1 MIIERKL
8 ESLQVIKRLLKDHVS
23 SYKRQIFTAI
33 FFMVIVAICSAAIVR
48 LVQPAI
54 DRVFL
59 THDRYMLVVIPL
71 LMLTIYSIK
80 GIAEYFQS
88 YFIKFIGQQIL
99 TNLQMLMYEHLLQA
113 DFLFIQSQSSG
124 RLISRFT
131 NDIMLMRGAVSDL
144 LVGCAKHLLSVIF
157 LIGIMFSL
165 DPFLALFI
173 FLAFPL
179 AIYPIQRL
187 GRKMRGVTTSAQE
200 ELGDFTA
207 RLDETFSSI
216 KVIKSFCTEKI
227 EADRARKITS
237 NILEF
242 YKKAAKFDS
251 LTSPIMEILSG
262 FAIAC
267 VLWYGGFAVIQG
279 KMSTGALFAFI
290 TAFVSAYRPFKSLVA
305 LNVNLQEGITAANR
319 VFNILDFKPII
330 SDKDNASSP
339 VFISPCIEFKNVEM
353 KFSNGKVALKSL
365 DLKVDTGKTYAFV
378 GSSGSGKTTVANL
391 VIRMFDPSLGQIV
404 IDDYDI
410 KDISLKSLRSQ
421 ISLVSQ
427 ETVLFDTTVLENISY
442 GTMGAS
448 RDLVIKAAKS
458 ADAHEFIL
466 ALPDGYDTMIGSNGT
481 TLSGGQR
488 QRLSIARAFL
498 KDAPILVLDEATS
511 ALDPNS
517 ERSIIDSLARLRLGR
532 TTMIITHRLA
542 SIKDADQIVVMKNGK
557 IIEQGQHSE
566 LLKLQKEYYKLYNK
580 QLKETNNSKH
590 QIN

>member
-1 MIIERKL
+1 
-8 ESLQVIKRLLKDHVS
+8 
-23 SYKRQIFTAI
+23 
-33 FFMVIVAICSAAIVR
+33 MVIVAICSAAIVR

-59 THDRYMLVVIPL
+59 THDRHMLVVIPL

-237 NILEF
+237 NILAF

-427 ETVLFDTTVLENISY
+427 ETVLFDTTVLENIAY
-442 GTMGAS
+442 GTIGAS

-580 QLKETNNSKH
+580 QLKETNNTKH

>member
-1 MIIERKL
+1 MIIERRL
-8 ESLQVIKRLLKDHVS
+8 ESLQVIKRILKDHAS
-23 SYKRQIFTAI
+23 PYKKQIFAAI
-33 FFMVIVAICSAAIVR
+33 FFMVIVAICSASIVR
-48 LVQPAI
+48 LVKPVI

-59 THDRYMLVVIPL
+59 THDRHMLVVIPL
-71 LMLTIYSIK
+71 FMLAIYSIK
-80 GIAEYFQS
+80 GVAEYFQS
-88 YFIKFIGQQIL
+88 YLIKFVGQQIL
-99 TNLQMLMYEHLLQA
+99 TNLQMLMYEHLLQT

-187 GRKMRGVTTSAQE
+187 GRKMRAVTTSAQE

-237 NILEF
+237 NILDF

-267 VLWYGGFAVIQG
+267 VLWYGGFAVIEG

-290 TAFVSAYRPFKSLVA
+290 TAFVSAYRPFKSLVS

-319 VFNILDFKPII
+319 VFNILDFKPTI

-339 VFISPCIEFKNVEM
+339 VFIAPRIKFKNIEM
-353 KFSNGKVALKSL
+353 KFSNGKIALKSL
-365 DLKVDTGKTYAFV
+365 DLKIDPGKTYAFV

-391 VIRMFDPSLGQIV
+391 VIRMFDPSLGKIV

-410 KDISLKSLRSQ
+410 KEITLKSLRSQ

-427 ETVLFDTTVLENISY
+427 ETVLFDTSVLENISY
-442 GTMGAS
+442 GTTGAS

-466 ALPDGYDTMIGSNGT
+466 ALPEGYDTMIGSNGT

-542 SIKDADQIVVMKNGK
+542 SIKDVDQIVVMKNGK

-580 QLKETNNSKH
+580 QLKETNKH
-590 QIN
+590 V

>member
-1 MIIERKL
+1 MIIERRL
-8 ESLQVIKRLLKDHVS
+8 ESLQVIKRILKDHAS
-23 SYKRQIFTAI
+23 PYKKQIFAAI
-33 FFMVIVAICSAAIVR
+33 FFMVIVAICSASIVR
-48 LVQPAI
+48 LVKPVI

-59 THDRYMLVVIPL
+59 THDRHMLVVIPL
-71 LMLTIYSIK
+71 FMLAIYSIK
-80 GIAEYFQS
+80 GVAEYFQS
-88 YFIKFIGQQIL
+88 YLIKFVGQQIL
-99 TNLQMLMYEHLLQA
+99 TNLQMLMYEHLLQT

-187 GRKMRGVTTSAQE
+187 GRKMRAVTTSAQE

-237 NILEF
+237 NILDF

-267 VLWYGGFAVIQG
+267 VLWYGGFAVIEG

-290 TAFVSAYRPFKSLVA
+290 TAFVSAYRPFKSLVS

-319 VFNILDFKPII
+319 VFNILDFKPTI

-339 VFISPCIEFKNVEM
+339 VFIAPRIKFKNIEM
-353 KFSNGKVALKSL
+353 KFSNGKIALKSL
-365 DLKVDTGKTYAFV
+365 DLKIDPGKTYAFV

-391 VIRMFDPSLGQIV
+391 VIRMFDPSLGKIV

-410 KDISLKSLRSQ
+410 KEITLKSLRSQ

-427 ETVLFDTTVLENISY
+427 ETVLFDTSVLENISY
-442 GTMGAS
+442 GTTGAS

-466 ALPDGYDTMIGSNGT
+466 ALPEGYDTMIGSNGT

-517 ERSIIDSLARLRLGR
+517 ERSIIDSLARLRSGR

-542 SIKDADQIVVMKNGK
+542 SIKDVDQIVVMKNGK

-566 LLKLQKEYYKLYNK
+566 L
-580 QLKETNNSKH
+580 
-590 QIN
+590 I

>member
-1 MIIERKL
+1 MIIERRL
-8 ESLQVIKRLLKDHVS
+8 ESLQVIKRILKDHAS
-23 SYKRQIFTAI
+23 PYKKQIFAAI
-33 FFMVIVAICSAAIVR
+33 FFMVIVAICSASIVR
-48 LVQPAI
+48 LVKPVI

-59 THDRYMLVVIPL
+59 THDRHMLVVIPL
-71 LMLTIYSIK
+71 FMLAIYSIK
-80 GIAEYFQS
+80 GVAEYFQS
-88 YFIKFIGQQIL
+88 YLIKFVGQQIL
-99 TNLQMLMYEHLLQA
+99 TNLQMLMYEHLLQT

-187 GRKMRGVTTSAQE
+187 GRKMRAVTTSAQE

-237 NILEF
+237 NILDF

-267 VLWYGGFAVIQG
+267 VLWYGGFAVIEG

-290 TAFVSAYRPFKSLVA
+290 TAFVSAYRPFKSLVS

-319 VFNILDFKPII
+319 VFNILDFKPTI

-339 VFISPCIEFKNVEM
+339 VFIAPRIKFKNIEM
-353 KFSNGKVALKSL
+353 KFSNGKIALKSL
-365 DLKVDTGKTYAFV
+365 DLKIDPGKTYAFV

-391 VIRMFDPSLGQIV
+391 VIRMFDPSLGKIV

-410 KDISLKSLRSQ
+410 KEITLKSLRSQ

-427 ETVLFDTTVLENISY
+427 ETVLFDTSVLENISY
-442 GTMGAS
+442 GTTGAS

-466 ALPDGYDTMIGSNGT
+466 ALPEGYDTMIGSNGT

-517 ERSIIDSLARLRLGR
+517 ERSIIDSLARLRSGR

-542 SIKDADQIVVMKNGK
+542 SIKDVDQIVVMKNGK

-580 QLKETNNSKH
+580 QLKETNKH
-590 QIN
+590 V

>member
-1 MIIERKL
+1 
-8 ESLQVIKRLLKDHVS
+8 
-23 SYKRQIFTAI
+23 
-33 FFMVIVAICSAAIVR
+33 MVIVAICSASIVR

-59 THDRYMLVVIPL
+59 THDRHMLVVIPL
-71 LMLTIYSIK
+71 LMLIIYSIK
-80 GIAEYFQS
+80 GVAEYFQS
-88 YFIKFIGQQIL
+88 YLIKFVGQQVL

-144 LVGCAKHLLSVIF
+144 LVGCAKHLLSVVF

-187 GRKMRGVTTSAQE
+187 GRKMRSVTTSAQE

-216 KVIKSFCTEKI
+216 KVMKSFCTEKI

-237 NILEF
+237 NILDF
-242 YKKAAKFDS
+242 YKRAAKFDS

-279 KMSTGALFAFI
+279 KMTTGALFAFI
-290 TAFVSAYRPFKSLVA
+290 TAFVSAYRPFKSLVS

-319 VFNILDFKPII
+319 VFNILDFKPTIL
-330 SDKDNASSP
+330 DKDNASSQ
-339 VFISPCIEFKNVEM
+339 VFIAPCIEFKNVEM
-353 KFSNGKVALKSL
+353 KFPNGKIALKSL
-365 DLKVDTGKTYAFV
+365 DLKIHPGKTYAFV

-391 VIRMFDPSLGQIV
+391 VIRMFDPSFGKIV
-404 IDDYDI
+404 IDNYDI
-410 KDISLKSLRSQ
+410 KEITLKSLRSQ

-427 ETVLFDTTVLENISY
+427 ETVLFDTSVLENIAY
-442 GTMGAS
+442 GTVGVS
-448 RDLVIKAAKS
+448 RDLVIRAAKAAD
-458 ADAHEFIL
+458 ADEFIL
-466 ALPDGYDTMIGSNGT
+466 ALPQGYDTMVGSNGT

-557 IIEQGQHSE
+557 IIEQGSHSD
-566 LLKLQKEYYKLYNK
+566 LLNLQKEYYKLYNK
-580 QLKETNNSKH
+580 QLKETNKH
-590 QIN
+590 V